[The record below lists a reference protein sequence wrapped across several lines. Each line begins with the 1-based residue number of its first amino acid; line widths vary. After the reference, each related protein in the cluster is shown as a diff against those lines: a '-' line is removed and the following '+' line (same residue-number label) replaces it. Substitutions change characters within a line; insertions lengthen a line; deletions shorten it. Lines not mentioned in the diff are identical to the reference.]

1 MNRVQAN
8 EIATVE
14 AALRGTLDDIAAQS
28 ALASDG
34 VPVQLVMRAWRL
46 ADHLRLAVDA
56 LDDDD
61 EQSNAVRRTAANLEA
76 YLTRLERRV
85 ALKVYH

>member
-1 MNRVQAN
+1 MMNRVQAN
-8 EIATVE
+8 EIAAVE
-14 AALRGTLDDIAAQS
+14 SALRGTLDDIAAQS
-28 ALASDG
+28 TLAADG

-56 LDDDD
+56 LDDD
-61 EQSNAVRRTAANLEA
+61 EQSNAARRTAANLEA
-76 YLTRLERRV
+76 YLQRLERRV